1 MEQSLIGFEKELRRF
16 EATNEFHNAFKLC
29 LDNMKNPLL
38 DYDFLKELDSY
49 PHKTVYAKI
58 ILLNLSLSHFVNV

>member
-29 LDNMKNPLL
+29 LDNMKNPLA
-38 DYDFLKELDSY
+38 EL
-49 PHKTVYAKI
+49 I
-58 ILLNLSLSHFVNV
+58 